1 MPTTF
6 RNKIWNL
13 LTKRQQENDEQ
24 VENLRL
30 MEKAAAYEALVQS
43 LGWRHLLDFLEHE
56 ANEAIGK
63 LRKVNLSDRDAA
75 YNELIIWRDKEEV
88 LLGVQ
93 YEVIGTIEQKRALVA
108 ANSDE
113 KEGEPVW
120 QTQQQ

>member
-30 MEKAAAYEALVQS
+30 MEKAAAYETLVQS

-63 LRKVNLSDRDAA
+63 LRKVKLSDRDAA

>member
-30 MEKAAAYEALVQS
+30 MEKAAAYETLVQS

-63 LRKVNLSDRDAA
+63 LRKVKLSDRDAA
-75 YNELIIWRDKEEV
+75 YNELVIWRDKEEV